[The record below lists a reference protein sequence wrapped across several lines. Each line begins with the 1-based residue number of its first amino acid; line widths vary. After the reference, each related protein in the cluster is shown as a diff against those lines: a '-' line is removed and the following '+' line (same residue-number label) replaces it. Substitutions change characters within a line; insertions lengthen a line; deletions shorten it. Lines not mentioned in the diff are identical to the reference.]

1 MGSLAQNHNPDM
13 LRRARENLDLSLDQ
27 AAEFF
32 DFSSDRLDKFE
43 KGEIWPTKMQ
53 LHQIAEKYGTS
64 ELIFYLKNLPID
76 KSKDMMATF
85 RIANDQL
92 SKLERTRLRIY
103 LKNLLA
109 RHEILKDLLDSF
121 NESSPVNFVQLI
133 SLDDT
138 VNCAASKVMDRF
150 DLDQI
155 PSYCQESIQG
165 RTLYQEIKGRCE
177 NNRIFV
183 LMAGYFETGNYKLE
197 SHVFSGISIADKVAP
212 IVVINSND
220 SEHERAFTLFHGLA
234 RICLGSVEIWRN
246 PSQGNIGGNE
256 MRTKEF
262 CDHVANEIFSAAQFR
277 FVEDS
282 GQRIRGQ
289 QRGNGKGESAYFVA
303 KRANVGNPL
312 IELVKRGVESG
323 DLRYT
328 DAARL
333 LGVKVGGVDKVLM
346 ASADKT
352 S

>member
-1 MGSLAQNHNPDM
+1 M
-13 LRRARENLDLSLDQ
+13 
-27 AAEFF
+27 
-32 DFSSDRLDKFE
+32 
-43 KGEIWPTKMQ
+43 
-53 LHQIAEKYGTS
+53 
-64 ELIFYLKNLPID
+64 
-76 KSKDMMATF
+76 
-85 RIANDQL
+85 
-92 SKLERTRLRIY
+92 
-103 LKNLLA
+103 
-109 RHEILKDLLDSF
+109 KDLLDSF

-138 VNCAASKVMDRF
+138 VNCAASKVVDRF

-289 QRGNGKGESAYFVA
+289 QRGNRKGESAYFVA

-346 ASADKT
+346 ASVA
-352 S
+352 